1 MPANPLPTPESHSLK
16 LKELS
21 LDNLA
26 RLVGANVVR
35 RNGDAYLANQSEI
48 DLYRSDPYLEA
59 TRALPIVIC
68 RACGQICIVITT
80 NHLRRH
86 NLSRETYGDDQH
98 WPGAPLISSV
108 YRKVR
113 SDAGVLRWTPERKNG
128 QSSKMTDHWAGLTP
142 EERGQWITNSK
153 DALNTPEG
161 KQAISDGTKEA
172 YKRPEVKKNLS
183 EGLKNKAWRAKGNEQ
198 RREQA
203 RKRANEIFK
212 DPEVMER
219 QKVGHAKPETRA
231 KIGDATVRSFEEDP
245 ERGKKVSK
253 RKKQWW
259 EEQNRKLAEAERILA
274 QRTPEEM
281 TKAAR
286 LIVAAGLE
294 LSQTKQYKISFQ
306 LFAEQHVRRCAVDN
320 TKKFFRRNRAEI
332 EIEKAR
338 LANLSNADRTAAIQA
353 AIDYLARQIPTQL
366 TPAI

>member
-1 MPANPLPTPESHSLK
+1 MAANPLPTPESHSLK

-26 RLVGANVVR
+26 RLVGASVVR

-142 EERGQWITNSK
+142 EE
-153 DALNTPEG
+153 L
-161 KQAISDGTKEA
+161 
-172 YKRPEVKKNLS
+172 RPMDHKF
-183 EGLKNKAWRAKGNEQ
+183 Q
-198 RREQA
+198 RRIEYSR
-203 RKRANEIFK
+203 RK
-212 DPEVMER
+212 
-219 QKVGHAKPETRA
+219 T
-231 KIGDATVRSFEEDP
+231 GD
-245 ERGKKVSK
+245 
-253 RKKQWW
+253 Q
-259 EEQNRKLAEAERILA
+259 
-274 QRTPEEM
+274 
-281 TKAAR
+281 
-286 LIVAAGLE
+286 
-294 LSQTKQYKISFQ
+294 
-306 LFAEQHVRRCAVDN
+306 
-320 TKKFFRRNRAEI
+320 
-332 EIEKAR
+332 
-338 LANLSNADRTAAIQA
+338 
-353 AIDYLARQIPTQL
+353 
-366 TPAI
+366 